1 MTRNFT
7 GAQIAEWVREQM
19 GKPERVTLAKSKRA
33 KVVRDAGEFDMR
45 TLQALMKAP
54 LVSSAAYS
62 WSLENII
69 AARNAQM
76 IGDFS
81 LAARLSES
89 FNTDDALFTARSV
102 RLAPVQSLG
111 VKVVACSEKG
121 ERIAA
126 EGDALFGEQGIAFS
140 RATENT
146 LRAHLVDHG
155 VAFGAITWTP
165 REDGSRWDPV
175 LNAWPIEFVRWDA
188 LANTYVTRI
197 DPSSQPTLNMERQAD
212 GSFAYVPGS
221 LSASGLEPIRHGNG
235 RWVVFQKSELLPHR
249 SADATLLPA
258 ALVWP
263 CHAFANRDWRKGSA
277 SHGNVKVV
285 GELDENTPLTD
296 ADGNPTAQAL
306 AFMALLAD
314 IASQDMPY
322 GIRPSGAKIDLLANP
337 GTMWEVFAKLAESA
351 ERAAARIYLGTDGV
365 LGAQGGAPG
374 VDVSALFGVATS
386 KTQSDIACIGNGL
399 DSGLIRVWAA
409 INFGDDKL
417 APKRVL
423 TFPDPDESRVRE
435 DFGKRNDAF
444 LKALKSARDA
454 GGQITQ
460 PYVDALAEKYGVPT
474 LLLAPAPTA
483 PQLPAAPAVT
493 PTAPTAAP

>member
-1 MTRNFT
+1 MARPRNPFSNRNRNEKFT
-7 GAQIAEWVREQM
+7 GAYIAQYIEKHGHGPVGLANPTDDETVM
-19 GKPERVTLAKSKRA
+19 LAKSKRA

-296 ADGNPTAQAL
+296 GRQPDGAGARVHGACSPTSPRRTCPTASGRA
-306 AFMALLAD
+306 ARRSTCSRTPAPCGKC
-314 IASQDMPY
+314 SPSSPS
-322 GIRPSGAKIDLLANP
+322 RPSARRPAS
-337 GTMWEVFAKLAESA
+337 TWVRMACSA
-351 ERAAARIYLGTDGV
+351 PKVELPASTSR
-365 LGAQGGAPG
+365 PS
-374 VDVSALFGVATS
+374 SASPRRRPRATS
-386 KTQSDIACIGNGL
+386 CA
-399 DSGLIRVWAA
+399 
-409 INFGDDKL
+409 
-417 APKRVL
+417 
-423 TFPDPDESRVRE
+423 
-435 DFGKRNDAF
+435 
-444 LKALKSARDA
+444 SA
-454 GGQITQ
+454 
-460 PYVDALAEKYGVPT
+460 
-474 LLLAPAPTA
+474 TA
-483 PQLPAAPAVT
+483 ST
-493 PTAPTAAP
+493 RG